1 MLAVSIKVF
10 RGNAATIVKENPSL
24 LHEAPLTSPLG
35 FPDVVFPGDVRNEVY
50 IKLWSGEFFAGTA
63 GKAYRKSMSLIPGAT
78 SGPFNIQVTVEVRNS
93 AGTVEHVIA
102 PGSGEPSVTH
112 FRSMIFYRNNTPTYG
127 ELFKLSLPNDVPS
140 QYHLFFTF
148 RHRNSKEKVA
158 NGNRTSLDGADRPF
172 AFAYLPLFPD
182 SRAFVQDGRH
192 SLVLYRADRLV
203 QISTS
208 DYYGAP
214 AILPP
219 GQRAESLVIPSQLQ
233 RTAVPMRDNLV
244 IRSYLCSTKYTQNSV
259 LLGLLHWE
267 NLTSHE
273 ELLTVLSKFTFVGEV
288 EIVKFLGDI
297 FDSLFGILI
306 SSGNLGG
313 QLDDLVFNALVAVLG
328 IVQDHRFSN
337 FQPVLD
343 VYIEKHFSCA
353 TASSHII
360 RSMNRLIAD
369 PASPENAQPLRSALK
384 VWHYIFK
391 FIARSREL
399 QKAKEVG
406 MGSHS
411 TAEHLESS
419 FKRDLSAHLA
429 DVNRMMGSAIIG
441 TQTIALQNFTSIL
454 PDLAKIFTT
463 VELVTIVTGFANA
476 VSAFKGNIVIWKLIM
491 YLQIVKGFL
500 FDLPQSRTLLV
511 EAIVMWIKPHFGR
524 YDEFTDTQPE
534 ELENS
539 RHNARI
545 NWLQSIRLSVAII
558 SIMLDKLQQ
567 SLIEP
572 SIRADHKLL
581 RQEQEHV
588 EYLLSLIPRFVLSR
602 LIPIALTFSLRRL
615 LESYRELQSPASCKS
630 MEHVRSPAT
639 LAANTPVAFPESYPF
654 SLVANFPTV
663 HKGSQQLDNQVD
675 HPTLFNCTL
684 AETAI
689 VFLTLILSSPR
700 THLITFLESSLE
712 IEGKDNFAQLLSR
725 FFKMA
730 SSILDNDA
738 WPKNWLNVDLLAHK
752 VLLKLFDPISF
763 LLIRDFVPEQRSSF
777 EFNANLW
784 REAFYMLLKL
794 LSSDQLVIEDFSP
807 QVNVHHSCT
816 LFASCIA

>member
-1 MLAVSIKVF
+1 MLAVSVKVF
-10 RGNAATIVKENPSL
+10 RGEAATIVKENPSL
-24 LHEAPLTSPLG
+24 MHEGPLTSPLG

-63 GKAYRKSMSLIPGAT
+63 GKAYRKSMGLIPGAAP
-78 SGPFNIQVTVEVRNS
+78 GPFNIQVTVEVRNS
-93 AGTVEHVIA
+93 AGTVERVIS
-102 PGSGEPSVTH
+102 PGSGEPSVTQ

-127 ELFKLSLPNDVPS
+127 ELIKLLLPNDVPS

-148 RHRNSKEKVA
+148 RHRTSKEKVT
-158 NGNRTSLDGADRPF
+158 NGNRNSLDGADRPF

-182 SRAFVQDGRH
+182 SRAFVQDGSH
-192 SLVLYRADRLV
+192 SLVLYRADRLPN
-203 QISTS
+203 ISHS

-219 GQRAESLVIPSQLQ
+219 GQRAESLVIPPQLQ

-267 NLTSHE
+267 SLASHE
-273 ELLTVLSKFTFVGEV
+273 ELQTVLTKFTFVGEV

-297 FDSLFGILI
+297 FDSLFGILL
-306 SSGNLGG
+306 SSGNVGG
-313 QLDDLVFNALVAVLG
+313 RLDDLIFSALVAVLG

-353 TASSHII
+353 TASSHMIH
-360 RSMNRLIAD
+360 SMNRLIVD
-369 PASPENAQPLRSALK
+369 PSSPTNAQPLRSALK

-419 FKRDLSAHLA
+419 FKRELSSHLA
-429 DVNRMMGSAIIG
+429 EVNRMMATAVPSAIIG
-441 TQTIALQNFTSIL
+441 TQTIALQNFTSVL

-463 VELVTIVTGFANA
+463 VELVTVVTGFVNA
-476 VSAFKGNIVIWKLIM
+476 ISAFKGKIVIWKLIM

-524 YDEFTDTQPE
+524 YDEFAHTQPE
-534 ELENS
+534 ELESN
-539 RHNARI
+539 RNNARI
-545 NWLQSIRLSVAII
+545 DWLQSIRLCVTII

-572 SIRADHKLL
+572 STQADHKLL

-588 EYLLSLIPRFVLSR
+588 EYLLSLIPRFVLSQ
-602 LIPIALTFSLRRL
+602 IL
-615 LESYRELQSPASCKS
+615 L
-630 MEHVRSPAT
+630 
-639 LAANTPVAFPESYPF
+639 
-654 SLVANFPTV
+654 
-663 HKGSQQLDNQVD
+663 
-675 HPTLFNCTL
+675 LF
-684 AETAI
+684 
-689 VFLTLILSSPR
+689 
-700 THLITFLESSLE
+700 
-712 IEGKDNFAQLLSR
+712 
-725 FFKMA
+725 
-730 SSILDNDA
+730 
-738 WPKNWLNVDLLAHK
+738 
-752 VLLKLFDPISF
+752 
-763 LLIRDFVPEQRSSF
+763 
-777 EFNANLW
+777 
-784 REAFYMLLKL
+784 
-794 LSSDQLVIEDFSP
+794 
-807 QVNVHHSCT
+807 
-816 LFASCIA
+816 